1 MIKFIAAFLI
11 LMGADI
17 ALAAEMATTCPNIL
31 CEALKNFPEINAWM
45 LVIFTSL
52 GLILRGVS
60 DILVF
65 VGEKIKNKSA
75 SEWGAKLGSA
85 AVWSAQIV
93 GWFGGGTS
101 KAILQKKVADEL
113 GKQGTSESPK

>member
-1 MIKFIAAFLI
+1 MIKFVAAFLV

-17 ALAAEMATTCPNIL
+17 ALAQEAVCNTVW
-31 CEALKNFPEINAWM
+31 CEALKNFPELNAWL

-65 VGEKIKNKSA
+65 AGEKIKNKSA
-75 SEWGAKLGSA
+75 SEWGAKLGSY
-85 AVWSAQIV
+85 AVWTAQVV

-113 GKQGTSESPK
+113 GKQGTTSAK

>member
-1 MIKFIAAFLI
+1 MIKLAVAFLI

-17 ALAAEMATTCPNIL
+17 ALAQGAVNCPTFL
-31 CEALKNFPEINAWM
+31 CEALKNFPELNAWI

-52 GLILRGVS
+52 GLILRGIS

-65 VGEKIKNKSA
+65 TGEKIKNKSA
-75 SEWGAKLGSA
+75 SDWGAKLGSY
-85 AVWSAQIV
+85 AVWAAQVV

-101 KAILQKKVADEL
+101 KAILAKKVQDEL
-113 GKQGTSESPK
+113 GKQGTDSAK